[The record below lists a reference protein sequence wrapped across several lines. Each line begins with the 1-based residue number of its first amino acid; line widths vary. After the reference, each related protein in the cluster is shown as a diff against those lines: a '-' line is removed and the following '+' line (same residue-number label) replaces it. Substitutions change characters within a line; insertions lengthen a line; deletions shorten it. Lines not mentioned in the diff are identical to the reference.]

1 MSGSLARMGRPS
13 PSQRVESGS
22 SPARAVDARRYRR
35 ATISLAPCRHLS
47 RPIVAGRLRV
57 ASIGSPF
64 SGRRAELAGR
74 SRRVPLPQYASV
86 PECLASRDHSII
98 RGLIQLH
105 AMQNAIQSSYLGHTV
120 LAKCARVPELER
132 PAVAC
137 RPRGPH
143 LLAAES
149 ASRSRPL
156 ATPAT
161 EDSARAPRLAQS
173 SSPSWRRC
181 VSHPSSSWR
190 PTGGRRRP

>member
-22 SPARAVDARRYRR
+22 SPARAIDARRYRR

-86 PECLASRDHSII
+86 PECLAII
-98 RGLIQLH
+98 PLYAGLSNCTPCKTLFNHHTWGIPYW
-105 AMQNAIQSSYLGHTV
+105 QN
-120 LAKCARVPELER
+120 VPVCQNLN
-132 PAVAC
+132 
-137 RPRGPH
+137 
-143 LLAAES
+143 
-149 ASRSRPL
+149 
-156 ATPAT
+156 
-161 EDSARAPRLAQS
+161 APR
-173 SSPSWRRC
+173 SPAGPAGPTSWRRN
-181 VSHPSSSWR
+181 PRRGPGPW
-190 PTGGRRRP
+190 RRPRPRTRRGLLA